1 MIYTDNL
8 NNGRYK
14 IVWRVYLVWLVSL
27 AVSSRTII
35 CVAHTKGEFIYY
47 IIFGVHFSVII
58 LIINY
63 LYFFT

>member
-8 NNGRYK
+8 NNGCYK
-14 IVWRVYLVWLVSL
+14 IVWRVYLVWVVSL

-47 IIFGVHFSVII
+47 IIFGVQFSVII
-58 LIINY
+58 LIINV
-63 LYFFT
+63 LYFPT